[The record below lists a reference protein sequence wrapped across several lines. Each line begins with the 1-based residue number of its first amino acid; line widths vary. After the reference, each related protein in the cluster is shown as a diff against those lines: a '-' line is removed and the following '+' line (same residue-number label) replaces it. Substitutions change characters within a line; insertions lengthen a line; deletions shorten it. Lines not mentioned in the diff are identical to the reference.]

1 MRNAAYHALV
11 GNARS
16 RRTVSASRGGVTAV
30 VAGLANAVMLFMP
43 IPAET
48 KVELLVSL
56 NPAFGL
62 VSHLLWGQLDK
73 SVKGEEDN
81 VE

>member
-1 MRNAAYHALV
+1 MKNALYHALV

-16 RRTVSASRGGVTAV
+16 RRTVGLSRGSVAAALMGAV
-30 VAGLANAVMLFMP
+30 NFALIFIP

-48 KVELLVSL
+48 KVEVNVALGPVVI
-56 NPAFGL
+56 FG
-62 VSHLLWGQLDK
+62 SYMLWSQLDK

>member
-1 MRNAAYHALV
+1 MNFVKHNLV

-16 RRTVSASRGGVTAV
+16 RRTVSASRGAVTMA
-30 VAGLANAVMLFMP
+30 VAGGINATLLFVP
-43 IPAET
+43 IPDET

-56 NPAFGL
+56 NPAIGML
-62 VSHLLWGQLDK
+62 SYLLWGQLDK

-81 VE
+81 VD